1 MLDDTGYGPPLRRR
15 GSGNMLT
22 HTIMAVLGAALAT
35 GLLLA
40 FYNPGSGG
48 SGISLPGS
56 GAVPAPAPAAPLT
69 GGQQAI
75 VTKVKPGLV
84 IINTNLQFD
93 SEAAAGTG
101 MVINADGLVLTNNH
115 VIDGSTKITATV
127 AATGRT
133 YSATVVGYDKTGDIA
148 LIQLQN
154 ASGLTV
160 VPIGNSSSVK
170 IGNAV
175 VALGN
180 AEGRGRITAAA
191 GGVTGLNQT
200 ITASEEGGPTA
211 SETLTGMIQ
220 TDANIVPGDSGG
232 ALAGSTGV
240 IGMDTAG
247 NAVSDQQQSSAGF
260 AIPINTA
267 LSVARQIAGG
277 HASSTITIGYPPFVG
292 VFISSGSSSS
302 PRAQQ
307 QEEQQ
312 QIGGGGSGSIGSGPA
327 CYTSNADLTVPSDI
341 AAVSS
346 GTLIIG
352 TICGSP
358 AASAGMTGGA
368 VITAVNGQAVGSP
381 DDLTRTLSRF
391 HPGDTISVAWVSPSG
406 QRSTSSL
413 HLTAGPPQ

>member
-22 HTIMAVLGAALAT
+22 HTVMAVLGAALAT

-40 FYNPGSGG
+40 FYNPGSSG

-56 GAVPAPAPAAPLT
+56 GAVPGPALAAPLA
-69 GGQQAI
+69 GGEQAI
-75 VTKVKPGLV
+75 VTKVEPGLV
-84 IINTNLQFD
+84 IINTALQYN

-115 VIDGSTKITATV
+115 VIDDSTKITATV
-127 AATGRT
+127 AATRRT
-133 YSATVVGYDKTGDIA
+133 YPATVAGYDKTGDIA

-154 ASGLTV
+154 ASGLTT

-170 IGNAV
+170 VGNAV

-180 AEGRGRITAAA
+180 AEGRGSITATA
-191 GGVTGLNQT
+191 GEVTGLNQT
-200 ITASEEGGPTA
+200 ITASEEGSSSA
-211 SETLTGMIQ
+211 SETLSGMIQ
-220 TDANIVPGDSGG
+220 TDADIVPGDSGG
-232 ALAGSTGV
+232 PLASSAGV

-247 NAVSDQQQSSAGF
+247 NDVSDQQQASAGF

-277 HASSTITIGYPPFVG
+277 QASSTITIGYPPFVG
-292 VFISSGSSSS
+292 IFIGSGSSSS
-302 PRAQQ
+302 PQAQAQ

-312 QIGGGGSGSIGSGPA
+312 QNGGGSGSSPA
-327 CYTSNADLTVPSDI
+327 CYTSNADLTVPSVI
-341 AAVSS
+341 APVSS
-346 GTLIIG
+346 GTLIVG

-381 DDLTRTLSRF
+381 DDLTGILSRF
-391 HPGDTISVAWVSPSG
+391 HPGDTISVTWVSPSG

-413 HLTAGPPQ
+413 HLSAGPPQ

>member
-1 MLDDTGYGPPLRRR
+1 MLDNTGYGPSRRRR

-22 HTIMAVLGAALAT
+22 HALMAVLGAGLAT

-40 FYNPGSGG
+40 LYNPTSGG

-56 GAVPAPAPAAPLT
+56 GAVPAPGNPSAPLS
-69 GGQQAI
+69 GGEQAI
-75 VTKVKPGLV
+75 VTKVRPGLV
-84 IINTNLQFD
+84 IINTTLQYN

-133 YSATVVGYDKTGDIA
+133 YPATVVGYDKTGDIA
-148 LIQLQN
+148 LIQLQH

-160 VPIGNSSSVK
+160 VPLGNSSSAKV
-170 IGNAV
+170 GTPV

-180 AEGRGRITAAA
+180 AEGRGSIIAAP
-191 GGVTGLNQT
+191 GEVTGLNQA
-200 ITASEEGGPTA
+200 ITASEEGSSTA
-211 SETLTGMIQ
+211 SVTLTGMIQ
-220 TDANIVPGDSGG
+220 TDADIVPGDSGG
-232 ALAGSTGV
+232 PLASSAGV

-247 NAVSDQQQSSAGF
+247 NDVSDQQQASAGF

-277 HASSTITIGYPPFVG
+277 HASSVITIGYPPFVG
-292 VFISSGSSSS
+292 IFIGSGSSRS
-302 PRAQQ
+302 PQAQAQQ
-307 QEEQQ
+307 QQS
-312 QIGGGGSGSIGSGPA
+312 GGASGSSPA
-327 CYTSNADLTVPSDI
+327 CYTSNANLTAPSAI
-341 AAVSS
+341 APVSS
-346 GTLIIG
+346 GTLIVG

-358 AASAGMTGGA
+358 AASAGLTGGA

-381 DDLTRTLSRF
+381 DDLSGILSRF
-391 HPGDTISVAWVSPSG
+391 HPGEVISVTWVSPSG
-406 QRSTSSL
+406 QRTTSSL

>member
-1 MLDDTGYGPPLRRR
+1 MLDDTGYGPRLRRR

-22 HTIMAVLGAALAT
+22 HTIMAVLGAALAA

-56 GAVPAPAPAAPLT
+56 GAVPAPAPAAPLASGDQT
-69 GGQQAI
+69 I

-84 IINTNLQFD
+84 IINTDLQFN

-133 YSATVVGYDKTGDIA
+133 YPATVVGYDKTGDIA

-154 ASGLTV
+154 ASGLTTA
-160 VPIGNSSSVK
+160 PIGNSSSVK

-180 AEGRGRITAAA
+180 AEGQGRITATA
-191 GGVTGLNQT
+191 GQVTGLNQT
-200 ITASEEGGPTA
+200 ITASEEGGSTA

-232 ALAGSTGV
+232 PLAGSTGV

-247 NAVSDQQQSSAGF
+247 NAVTDQQEASAGF

-292 VFISSGSSSS
+292 IFIGSGTSSN
-302 PRAQQ
+302 PQAQ
-307 QEEQQ
+307 EQQ
-312 QIGGGGSGSIGSGPA
+312 QQNGGFGGTGSAPA
-327 CYTSNADLTVPSDI
+327 CYTSNADLTAPSAI
-341 AAVSS
+341 APVSS
-346 GTLIIG
+346 GTLIVG

-381 DDLTRTLSRF
+381 DDLTGILSRF
-391 HPGDTISVAWVSPSG
+391 HPGDTISVTWVSPSG
-406 QRSTSSL
+406 GRSTSSL